1 MPDSVRALEFV
12 IPTSYGFCH
21 SFVIRHWE
29 FVIVI
34 LKILPVLDLLDGIVV
49 RGIAGKRKTYRP
61 VESQLLVNADPLLV
75 AEAFRDHFGLT
86 EIYLADLDAILHDR
100 PNLPIYEALVDHGF
114 SLIVDAG
121 LRDILRAGEL
131 FAHGVSAVIAG
142 LETAPGPELLGDL
155 TRTFH
160 SDRILFSLDL
170 KNGEPL
176 GDLTLWETS
185 DPFEIGRRAVDA
197 GITRMIVLDL
207 AAVGVHQG
215 ISTIPLCQRLQ
226 DHFPELEIIT
236 GGGIRD
242 ADDLK
247 QLAANEIDGVLIA
260 SALHNGRIDAATLRA
275 FG

>member
-1 MPDSVRALEFV
+1 MM
-12 IPTSYGFCH
+12 
-21 SFVIRHWE
+21 
-29 FVIVI
+29 
-34 LKILPVLDLLDGIVV
+34 KILPVLDLLDGIVV
-49 RGIAGKRKTYRP
+49 RGVAGKRNAYRP
-61 VESQLLVNADPLLV
+61 VESQLVDNADPILV
-75 AEAFRDHFGLT
+75 AEAFRNHFGLT
-86 EIYLADLDAILHDR
+86 ELYLADLDAILHDR
-100 PNLPIYEALVDHGF
+100 PNLPIYKELIDHGF
-114 SLIVDAG
+114 ELIVDAG
-121 LRDILRAGEL
+121 LRDTDRAGAL

-142 LETAPGPELLGDL
+142 LETIPSPELLTDL

-160 SDRILFSLDL
+160 SDKILFSLDL

-185 DPFEIGRRAVDA
+185 DPFEIGGKAVDA

-207 AAVGVHQG
+207 AAVGIHEG

-226 DHFPELEIIT
+226 NHCPHLEIIT

-247 QLAANEIDGVLIA
+247 QQAANGIEGVLIA
-260 SALHNGRIDAATLRA
+260 SALHNGRIDVATIRS